1 MRRRRV
7 CVALVAVALLATG
20 LTACGG
26 NTETPPG
33 DGKAT
38 RVEVTET
45 EFTIALSRKRFSPGP
60 HVFVVTNE
68 GSTKHDFVIDGPGV
82 DKKKT
87 PIIPSGGEETLRVN
101 LRKGTYELWCAVG
114 SHRELGMELT
124 MTVGEA
130 PPGPGDDEDD
140 GSY

>member
-1 MRRRRV
+1 MRQGRA

-26 NTETPPG
+26 GDSETPPG

-45 EFTIALSRKRFSPGP
+45 EFSIALSREKLSSGP

-82 DKKKT
+82 DEKKT
-87 PIIPSGGEETLRVN
+87 PVIPSGGEETLRVN
-101 LRKGTYELWCAVG
+101 LREGTYQLWCAVG

-124 MTVGEA
+124 LTVGKA
-130 PPGPGDDEDD
+130 PEKTGG
-140 GSY
+140 GY